1 MTKYIYAIPLKLIVW
16 PESKCAFSVS
26 GEHASCVDAQSVLA
40 YVQTGGGIL
49 HDTKLKC
56 TITNQNGYAER
67 GDYKIV

>member
-16 PESKCAFSVS
+16 PESKCAFSV
-26 GEHASCVDAQSVLA
+26 LA

-49 HDTKLKC
+49 HATKLKC

-67 GDYKIV
+67 RDYKIV

>member
-16 PESKCAFSVS
+16 PESKCAF
-26 GEHASCVDAQSVLA
+26 SVLA

-56 TITNQNGYAER
+56 TITNQNAYANK